1 VNKGGTGNS
10 TPLTNGQLW
19 VGSTGNTPSIGTITA
34 GTNISVTNGAGT
46 ITVANTAAAGV
57 PNATYILQTS
67 NGSLPNAQALSSLS
81 TGLVKVTTGTG
92 VLSTAV
98 ANTDYQSAS
107 ANLTSISSITP
118 TIGTLPVGNGS
129 GFSGVIVSSTAGT
142 VLTSNGTGSNPTWQS
157 IPSSGVVWQDIG
169 SSTSVN
175 LVANNGYITAASN
188 PLFTLP
194 ALPAVGDTYLITGRL
209 SGTGYRV
216 NLQIFDI
223 IEYNGALGSLLTTT
237 APNAAITI
245 VCTVGGTPAV
255 FCVLSTNGSTFTLT

>member
-1 VNKGGTGNS
+1 MSQLTNSINAPTPFAVNKGGTGNS
-10 TPLTNGQLW
+10 AALTNGQLW
-19 VGSTGNTPSIGTITA
+19 IGNTGNTPSIGTITA

-57 PNATYILQTS
+57 
-67 NGSLPNAQALSSLS
+67 
-81 TGLVKVTTGTG
+81 
-92 VLSTAV
+92 
-98 ANTDYQSAS
+98 
-107 ANLTSISSITP
+107 
-118 TIGTLPVGNGS
+118 
-129 GFSGVIVSSTAGT
+129 
-142 VLTSNGTGSNPTWQS
+142 
-157 IPSSGVVWQDIG
+157 VWQDIG

-175 LVANNGYITAASN
+175 LVANNGYITASSN

-194 ALPAVGDTYLITGRL
+194 ALPAVGDTYLISGRL

-223 IEYNGALGSLLTTT
+223 IEYNGVPGSLLTTT

-245 VCTVGGTPAV
+245 VCTTGGTPAV